1 MNKNIKWYVL
11 LALSSLFLIGYFIY
25 GTSSFRDTLENL
37 TGDFDNNGI
46 RTDESFNTNQF
57 SSENQLPIPVL
68 LEDQNPEEGKAEFT
82 LDVQYGKTEFIE
94 GYEADTLG
102 YNGDYLGPV
111 IRVNRGDEVKINV
124 NNELADSTTVHW
136 HGLEVIGEMDGGPHQ
151 GIAPNSTWTP
161 EFTIDQAAATL
172 WYHPH
177 LLHKTGEQ
185 VYKGLAGLF
194 YIEDEYS
201 ESLDIPKDYGVN
213 DIPLIVQDKRFTN
226 DGQIPYNLSMDDEMN
241 GFMGDTVLI
250 NGAISPQL
258 EVKNEVIRLRILNG
272 SNARSYQFNFD
283 DGTEFSQIASDGGFL
298 EESVPMD
305 NLVLAPA
312 ERAEILL
319 DLSEYELGDQ
329 LYFRGSNNN
338 LMAINITEESEVASE
353 IPEKLVEIDD
363 YIRED
368 VVRSREFVM
377 SGSGPMVAINGKQM
391 NMDRID
397 EYIKIGELEEWVVS
411 NDSSGM
417 GGMGRMMGGMM
428 SSPHPFHVHGV
439 QFRIIER
446 NGREPAPNE
455 SGWKDT
461 VMVEEG
467 EEVRLLIKFTKEGL
481 FMYHCHILEHE
492 DAGMMGQF
500 LVE

>member
-272 SNARSYQFNFD
+272 SNARSY
-283 DGTEFSQIASDGGFL
+283 
-298 EESVPMD
+298 
-305 NLVLAPA
+305 
-312 ERAEILL
+312 
-319 DLSEYELGDQ
+319 
-329 LYFRGSNNN
+329 
-338 LMAINITEESEVASE
+338 
-353 IPEKLVEIDD
+353 
-363 YIRED
+363 
-368 VVRSREFVM
+368 
-377 SGSGPMVAINGKQM
+377 
-391 NMDRID
+391 
-397 EYIKIGELEEWVVS
+397 
-411 NDSSGM
+411 
-417 GGMGRMMGGMM
+417 
-428 SSPHPFHVHGV
+428 
-439 QFRIIER
+439 
-446 NGREPAPNE
+446 
-455 SGWKDT
+455 
-461 VMVEEG
+461 
-467 EEVRLLIKFTKEGL
+467 
-481 FMYHCHILEHE
+481 
-492 DAGMMGQF
+492 
-500 LVE
+500 